1 MYSIGFYKKELD
13 ILNRIVSMYLDYAE
27 LQAMEEN
34 VMTMD
39 DWVKEL
45 NFFLTMNR
53 KDILKGAGKIS
64 HQKALEHA
72 KNEYDKYKERIDL
85 APSNVELHYLQ
96 SINVLEK
103 IEHK

>member
-1 MYSIGFYKKELD
+1 
-13 ILNRIVSMYLDYAE
+13 
-27 LQAMEEN
+27 
-34 VMTMD
+34 MTMD

-45 NFFLTMNR
+45 IFFLTMNR

-96 SINVLEK
+96 SINVLK
-103 IEHK
+103 K